1 MMGVVVTCIVS
12 NYEEK
17 KEKNIRKSNI
27 RAILLLRDQ
36 DLPDHIYFIPLAR
49 RIT

>member
-17 KEKNIRKSNI
+17 KKYIRKSNI

>member
-17 KEKNIRKSNI
+17 KNIRKSNI

>member
-17 KEKNIRKSNI
+17 KKNIRKSNI